1 MASITEHNQE
11 FFNAAAHKWDQRKD
25 LQVVADQAIR
35 FFKDI
40 EAFSANA
47 ECLDFGCGTGI
58 LSVPL
63 APTVKSIL
71 GVDAAGK
78 MVEVY
83 NAKAKTLSLSNISAL
98 ALDLCVD
105 ADYSQISSKR
115 FDVIFTQLVLHHI
128 ENVPLV
134 FERLAK
140 LLKPGGKLIVIDILK
155 DENSH
160 LFHPADA
167 AHAHC
172 IAHGGGF
179 APESIAEY
187 YHMAGL
193 RDVVIRPQALEME
206 REVKSLGEVRKFPL
220 FGSVGFKGASE

>member
-1 MASITEHNQE
+1 MASSITEHNQE

-40 EAFSANA
+40 EAFSADA

-105 ADYSQISSKR
+105 ADYAQISSKR

-155 DENSH
+155 DENT
-160 LFHPADA
+160 
-167 AHAHC
+167 
-172 IAHGGGF
+172 HGGGF

-187 YHMAGL
+187 YHAAGL
-193 RDVVIRPQALEME
+193 QDVVIRPQALEME

-220 FGSVGFKGASE
+220 FGSIGFKGASE